1 MTPRTVST
9 TGLLSPAEEVRL
21 ARLMQV
27 GVDAEA
33 AITEGRGTADDRAAA
48 ARGRR
53 ARHRFIE
60 ANLGLVHSMA
70 RRFGRPRHVP
80 LEDVVQDGM
89 IGLHVAV
96 DRFDPDAGFR
106 FSTYASWWIRQ
117 TMQKGLEVSAGPIR
131 IPHAVRSASLNE
143 PEDPSDSNSLEAMA
157 RTAGRVDSI
166 DAVPGWSDSVA
177 CSASEDPGMEAIE
190 GVLMERIGEELD
202 QLDPLTRRQLDRWF
216 GIDGKEAESL
226 RRIAANE
233 GMSAT
238 AVRKRIE
245 KGLDQLRHGCNL
257 VPAA

>member
-1 MTPRTVST
+1 MNTRTVST
-9 TGLLSPAEEVRL
+9 TGFLSPAEEVRL
-21 ARLMQV
+21 ARLIQA
-27 GVDAEA
+27 GAHAAA
-33 AITEGRGTADDRAAA
+33 AIDAGEGTADHRALV

-70 RRFGRPRHVP
+70 RKFGRPRHVL

-89 IGLHVAV
+89 VGLHVAV

-143 PEDPSDSNSLEAMA
+143 PEVGSDASSLEAVA

-166 DAVPGWSDSVA
+166 DATPGWSDSTA
-177 CSASEDPGMEAIE
+177 CTASSNTDMEAIE
-190 GVLMERIGEELD
+190 GVLMEQIGDELD

-216 GIDGKEAESL
+216 GIDGKDAESL
-226 RRIAANE
+226 RKIAANE

-257 VPAA
+257 VTAA